1 MLDPGGLIAVTCR
14 VMTPRV
20 VAIGGGKGG
29 VGKSLVAANVG
40 IFLATL
46 GKRVVLV
53 DGSFGAP
60 NLHIFAGVP
69 RPTRSLSEALA
80 PGGPTL
86 DELAVATHVPGVR
99 LVAGVSDPPWVAEP
113 GPAGVKIIADQ
124 LRQLPADWVV
134 VDLGSGLGSHT
145 LELFLE
151 ADIGLLVA
159 VPDPTSIELMHRF
172 IKAAFLKHL
181 ERKHLTHLA
190 PGRHRGS
197 PDSVVPG
204 GAEPRL
210 EGGTPSPLEV
220 YLGAVEAQAPELPQ
234 LREAILGF
242 APHLVINA
250 ARSKSDMELG
260 RAVASVVRR
269 RLGAPIRYLG
279 HLEYDEAVWAS
290 TRRRR
295 PLLIEHPETR
305 VAKCFER
312 VARGLLA
319 VRPPSMDGEVLPAD
333 SHYELLEV
341 PPTASFEDIR
351 RANRRIRD
359 IYGAESIAISGLF
372 DPASL
377 EAVHRRLDLAYTS
390 LMDAA
395 KRKEYDMELFPD
407 GVPMPV
413 SLPAQPLG
421 AEVLTPRQPAKVDD
435 PATLAA
441 RPPMPDITPHTEFT
455 GPLLRQI
462 REAIGIELREIAERS
477 KIGMAYLNA
486 LEAEVFTKLPA
497 AVYVRGFLSEY
508 ARALGLD
515 GERVKQTYLA
525 RFRATRPSADDEDE
539 HRDHRE
545 RKTTDGLVTIGK
557 PVKP

>member
-1 MLDPGGLIAVTCR
+1 MI
-14 VMTPRV
+14 PRV

-46 GKRVVLV
+46 GKRVILV
-53 DGSFGAP
+53 DAAFGAA

-80 PGGPTL
+80 PDGPRL
-86 DELAVATHVPGVR
+86 AELAVPTHVPGVK
-99 LVAGVSDPPWVAEP
+99 LIGGVYDPPWVAEP
-113 GPAGVKIIADQ
+113 SPALVDILTEQ
-124 LRQLPADWVV
+124 LHQLPADWVV
-134 VDLGSGLGSHT
+134 VDLGPGIASPA
-145 LELFLE
+145 LELFLA
-151 ADIGLLVA
+151 ADVQIIVA

-172 IKAAFLKHL
+172 AKAVFLRSL
-181 ERKHLTHLA
+181 DRRGLSHLA
-190 PGRHRGS
+190 RAVS
-197 PDSVVPG
+197 
-204 GAEPRL
+204 GAPRQL
-210 EGGTPSPLEV
+210 EGGTPSALEV
-220 YLGAVEAQAPELPQ
+220 YLGAVEARADDIDA
-234 LREAILGF
+234 LREAILSF
-242 APHLVINA
+242 SPHLVINS

-260 RAVASVVRR
+260 RAVASAARR
-269 RLGAPIRYLG
+269 RLGTPIRYLG

-305 VAKCFER
+305 IAKCFER
-312 VARGLLA
+312 LARGVMA
-319 VRPPSMDGEVLPAD
+319 VRPAVAEGDVLPSD

-359 IYGAESIAISGLF
+359 IYGAESVAISGLY

-377 EAVHRRLDLAYTS
+377 EAVHRRLDLAYTT

-413 SLPAQPLG
+413 TPPHLHADVPA
-421 AEVLTPRQPAKVDD
+421 PRPAAKVDD
-435 PATLAA
+435 PVTIAV
-441 RPPMPDITPHTEFT
+441 RPPMPEISPATEFS
-455 GPLLRQI
+455 GALLRQT

-477 KIGMAYLNA
+477 KIGMAYLSA
-486 LEAEVFTKLPA
+486 IEGEAFKKLPA
-497 AVYVRGFLSEY
+497 AVYVRGFLADY

-525 RFRATRPSADDEDE
+525 RFRAARGPGADDEDE
-539 HRDHRE
+539 PRP
-545 RKTTDGLVTIGK
+545 KS
-557 PVKP
+557 

>member
-1 MLDPGGLIAVTCR
+1 MCR
-14 VMTPRV
+14 SMIPRV
-20 VAIGGGKGG
+20 VAIAGGKGG

-46 GKRVVLV
+46 GKRVILV
-53 DGSFGAP
+53 DAAFGAA

-69 RPTRSLSEALA
+69 RPSRTLSEALIYA
-80 PGGPTL
+80 GNGGDGGPRL
-86 DELAVATHVPGVR
+86 ADLAVPTHVPGVK
-99 LVAGVSDPPWVAEP
+99 LIGAVYDPPWMAEP
-113 GPAGVKIIADQ
+113 TPAQIALIADQ
-124 LRQLPADWVV
+124 LHGLPADWVV
-134 VDLGSGLGSHT
+134 VDLGPGAASAS
-145 LELFLE
+145 LELFLA
-151 ADIGLLVA
+151 ADVQVIVA

-172 IKAAFLKHL
+172 TKAVFLRSL
-181 ERKHLTHLA
+181 ERRGLGHLA
-190 PGRHRGS
+190 TRLARPPGQPGS
-197 PDSVVPG
+197 I
-204 GAEPRL
+204 
-210 EGGTPSPLEV
+210 EGGTPSALEI
-220 YLGAVEAQAPELPQ
+220 YLGAVHDGVAENAAENAL

-242 APHLVINA
+242 SPHLVINS

-260 RAVASVVRR
+260 RAVASASRR
-269 RLGAPIRYLG
+269 RLGTPIRYLG

-305 VAKCFER
+305 IAKCFER
-312 VARGLLA
+312 VARGILA
-319 VRPPSMDGEVLPAD
+319 VRPPQLDGDVLPSD
-333 SHYELLEV
+333 SHYDLLEV

-359 IYGAESIAISGLF
+359 IYGGESVAISGLY

-377 EAVHRRLDLAYTS
+377 EAVHRRLDLAYTT

-413 SLPAQPLG
+413 TPA
-421 AEVLTPRQPAKVDD
+421 AHADVSAPRPVAKVDD
-435 PATLAA
+435 PVIVAV
-441 RPPMPDITPHTEFT
+441 RPPMPEISPLTEFS

-462 REAIGIELREIAERS
+462 REAVGVELREIAERS
-477 KIGMAYLNA
+477 KIGMAYLSA
-486 LEAEVFTKLPA
+486 LEGEVFAKLPA
-497 AVYVRGFLSEY
+497 AVYVRGFLAEY

-525 RFRATRPSADDEDE
+525 RFRAARGPSADEEDE
-539 HRDHRE
+539 PRP
-545 RKTTDGLVTIGK
+545 KS
-557 PVKP
+557 

>member
-1 MLDPGGLIAVTCR
+1 
-14 VMTPRV
+14 MTPRV

-46 GKRVVLV
+46 GKRVILV
-53 DGSFGAP
+53 DAAFGAP

-69 RPTRSLSEALA
+69 RPGRTLAEAVA
-80 PGGPTL
+80 AGGPPL
-86 DELAVATHVPGVR
+86 AELAVATHVPGVK
-99 LVAGVSDPPWVAEP
+99 LVGGVYDPEWIANP
-113 GPAGVKIIADQ
+113 GPAQVRVIAEQ
-124 LRQLPADWVV
+124 LHQLPADWVV
-134 VDLGSGLGSHT
+134 VDLGPGLGSGT

-151 ADIGLLVA
+151 ADISLLVA

-172 IKAAFLKHL
+172 VKAAFLKRL
-181 ERKHLTHLA
+181 ERRGLAHLA
-190 PGRHRGS
+190 QIDGKS
-197 PDSVVPG
+197 SSDF
-204 GAEPRL
+204 
-210 EGGTPSPLEV
+210 EGGLPSALDIYLAAVASQKPEV
-220 YLGAVEAQAPELPQ
+220 SEL
-234 LREAILGF
+234 RDAILGF
-242 APHLVINA
+242 SPHLVINS

-260 RAVASVVRR
+260 RAVASAARR
-269 RLGAPIRYLG
+269 RLGTPLRYLG

-305 VAKCFER
+305 IAKCFER
-312 VARGLLA
+312 VARGLMA
-319 VRPPSMDGEVLPAD
+319 VRPVVSIDGDVLPSD

-359 IYGAESIAISGLF
+359 VYGTESIAVSGLY

-377 EAVHRRLDLAYTS
+377 EAVHRRLDLAYTT

-395 KRKEYDMELFPD
+395 KRKDYDLELFPD

-413 SLPAQPLG
+413 AHPTTSPSDVAPPA
-421 AEVLTPRQPAKVDD
+421 RPAAKHDD
-435 PATLAA
+435 PAQLAT
-441 RPPMPDITPHTEFT
+441 RPPMPEITARTEFS

-462 REAIGIELREIAERS
+462 REAVGVELREIAEKS
-477 KIGMAYLNA
+477 KIGMAYLQA
-486 LEAEVFTKLPA
+486 LEGETFAKLPA
-497 AVYVRGFLSEY
+497 PVYVRGFLAEY

-515 GERVKQTYLA
+515 AERVKQTYLE
-525 RFRATRPSADDEDE
+525 RFRAARGHAGEHDDGDQASRP
-539 HRDHRE
+539 
-545 RKTTDGLVTIGK
+545 K
-557 PVKP
+557 P

>member
-1 MLDPGGLIAVTCR
+1 
-14 VMTPRV
+14 MTPRV

-29 VGKSLVAANVG
+29 VGKSLVSANVG

-46 GKRVVLV
+46 GKRVIIV
-53 DGSFGAP
+53 DGAFGAA

-69 RPTRSLSEALA
+69 RPSRSLSEALV
-80 PGGPTL
+80 PDGPKL
-86 DELAVATHVPGVR
+86 VELAVPTYVPGVK
-99 LVAGVSDPPWVAEP
+99 LISGVSDPPSVAELAP
-113 GPAGVKIIADQ
+113 EVVRGLADQ
-124 LRQLPADWVV
+124 IHTLPADWVV
-134 VDLGSGLGSHT
+134 VDLGPGIAGPT

-151 ADIGLLVA
+151 ADIGILVA

-172 IKAAFLKHL
+172 VKAAFLRRLHQRGL
-181 ERKHLTHLA
+181 GHLA
-190 PGRHRGS
+190 LDGRGH
-197 PDSVVPG
+197 
-204 GAEPRL
+204 
-210 EGGTPSPLEV
+210 EGGSASPLEI
-220 YLGAVEAQAPELPQ
+220 YLSAVEHRASELDE
-234 LREAILGF
+234 LRGAILGF
-242 APHLVINA
+242 APHLVINS

-260 RAVASVVRR
+260 RAVASAARR
-269 RLGAPIRYLG
+269 RLGVPIRYLG

-305 VAKCFER
+305 IAKCFER

-319 VRPPSMDGEVLPAD
+319 VRQPSTDGDVLPSD

-359 IYGAESIAISGLF
+359 IYGAESVAISGLY

-377 EAVHRRLDLAYTS
+377 EAVHRRLDLAYTT

-395 KRKEYDMELFPD
+395 KRKEYDLELFPD

-413 SLPAQPLG
+413 AHLAPSSDAPPPRPA
-421 AEVLTPRQPAKVDD
+421 AKVDD
-435 PATLAA
+435 SAIMTV
-441 RPPMPDITPHTEFT
+441 RPPMPEITSRTEFS

-462 REAIGIELREIAERS
+462 REAIGVELREIAERS
-477 KIGMAYLNA
+477 KIGMAYLHA
-486 LEAEVFTKLPA
+486 LEGEVFAKLPA
-497 AVYVRGFLSEY
+497 PVYVRGFLAEY

-515 GERVKQTYLA
+515 AERVKQTYLE
-525 RFRATRPSADDEDE
+525 RYRASRGIGADEDE
-539 HRDHRE
+539 DAARD
-545 RKTTDGLVTIGK
+545 K
-557 PVKP
+557 

>member
-1 MLDPGGLIAVTCR
+1 MI
-14 VMTPRV
+14 PRV

-46 GKRVVLV
+46 GKRVILV
-53 DGSFGAP
+53 DAAFGIA

-69 RPTRSLSEALA
+69 RPSRSISEALVA
-80 PGGPTL
+80 GGPRL
-86 DELAVATHVPGVR
+86 AELAVPTHVPG
-99 LVAGVSDPPWVAEP
+99 LKLIGGVYDPPWVAESGSEP
-113 GPAGVKIIADQ
+113 VQ
-124 LRQLPADWVV
+124 RLVEQLPLLAADWVV
-134 VDLGSGLGSHT
+134 VDLGPGIAPAT
-145 LELFLE
+145 LELFLA
-151 ADIGLLVA
+151 ADVQVIVA
-159 VPDPTSIELMHRF
+159 VPDPTSIELLHRF
-172 IKAAFLKHL
+172 AKAAFLRSL
-181 ERKHLTHLA
+181 ERLGLGHLA
-190 PGRHRGS
+190 AAVSRDPR
-197 PDSVVPG
+197 
-204 GAEPRL
+204 RL
-210 EGGTPSPLEV
+210 EGGTPSALEV
-220 YLGAVEAQAPELPQ
+220 YLGTVEVRSAEVES
-234 LREAILGF
+234 LRDAILRF
-242 APHLVINA
+242 SPHLVINS

-260 RAVASVVRR
+260 RAVTSAARR
-269 RLGAPIRYLG
+269 RLGTPFRYLG

-305 VAKCFER
+305 IAKCFER
-312 VARGLLA
+312 VARGIMA
-319 VRPPSMDGEVLPAD
+319 VRPAPGDGDVLPSD

-359 IYGAESIAISGLF
+359 IYGAESVAISGLY

-377 EAVHRRLDLAYTS
+377 EAVHRRLDLAYTT

-413 SLPAQPLG
+413 TPAVHADLPVSRP
-421 AEVLTPRQPAKVDD
+421 VAKVDD
-435 PATLAA
+435 PVTIAV
-441 RPPMPDITPHTEFT
+441 RPPMPEISAATEFS

-462 REAIGIELREIAERS
+462 REAVGVELREIAERS
-477 KIGMAYLNA
+477 KIGMAYLSA
-486 LEAEVFTKLPA
+486 LEGELFAKLPA

-525 RFRATRPSADDEDE
+525 RFRMARGPSADDDDE
-539 HRDHRE
+539 PRP
-545 RKTTDGLVTIGK
+545 KS
-557 PVKP
+557 

>member
-1 MLDPGGLIAVTCR
+1 
-14 VMTPRV
+14 MTPRV

-40 IFLATL
+40 IFLSTL

-53 DGSFGAP
+53 DGSFGAA

-69 RPTRSLSEALA
+69 RPSRSLSETFAAIGATLA
-80 PGGPTL
+80 
-86 DELAVATHVPGVR
+86 EVAVATYVPHVK
-99 LVAGVSDPPWVAEP
+99 LVAGVYDPPWVAEP
-113 GPAGVKIIADQ
+113 GGARTQLLAEQ
-124 LRQLPADWVV
+124 LRQLEADWVV
-134 VDLGSGLGSHT
+134 VDLGPGLAAPT

-151 ADIGLLVA
+151 ADIGLIIA

-172 IKAAFLKHL
+172 VKAAFLKHL
-181 ERKHLTHLA
+181 ERSGLGHLA
-190 PGRHRGS
+190 QPPSR
-197 PDSVVPG
+197 
-204 GAEPRL
+204 EPL
-210 EGGTPSPLEV
+210 DYEGGTPNALEI
-220 YLGAVEAQAPELPQ
+220 YFAAVEAEAPDLPEL
-234 LREAILGF
+234 RAAILRF
-242 APHLVINA
+242 APHLVINS

-260 RAVASVVRR
+260 RAVASAARR
-269 RLGAPIRYLG
+269 RLGVPIRYLG

-305 VAKCFER
+305 IAKCLER
-312 VARGLLA
+312 IARGLLA
-319 VRPPSMDGEVLPAD
+319 VQPPKSDGEVLPSD

-359 IYGAESIAISGLF
+359 IYGAESIAISGLY

-377 EAVHRRLDLAYTS
+377 EAVHRRLDLSYTT

-413 SLPAQPLG
+413 AHLPSSPG
-421 AEVLTPRQPAKVDD
+421 EVAPRPAAKVED

-441 RPPMPDITPHTEFT
+441 RPPMPELSPLTEFT

-462 REAIGIELREIAERS
+462 REAIGVELREIAERS
-477 KIGMAYLNA
+477 KIGMAYLQA
-486 LEAEVFTKLPA
+486 LEGEVFGKLPA
-497 AVYVRGFLSEY
+497 AVYVRGFLAEY

-515 GERVKQTYLA
+515 AERVKQTYLA
-525 RFRATRPSADDEDE
+525 RFRAARPSLDDDAE
-539 HRDHRE
+539 H
-545 RKTTDGLVTIGK
+545 
-557 PVKP
+557 P

>member
-1 MLDPGGLIAVTCR
+1 MS
-14 VMTPRV
+14 PRV

-46 GKRVVLV
+46 GKRVILV
-53 DGSFGAP
+53 DASFGAA

-69 RPTRSLSEALA
+69 RPSRSLSEALVA
-80 PGGPTL
+80 NGPR
-86 DELAVATHVPGVR
+86 LADLVVPTHVPGVK
-99 LVAGVSDPPWVAEP
+99 LIGGVYDPPWVAEP
-113 GPAGVKIIADQ
+113 GPALVRIVTEQ
-124 LRQLPADWVV
+124 LHQLPADWVV
-134 VDLGSGLGSHT
+134 VDLGAGMAGPV
-145 LELFLE
+145 LELFLA
-151 ADIGLLVA
+151 ADVQIIVA

-172 IKAAFLKHL
+172 AKAAFLRSL
-181 ERKHLTHLA
+181 D
-190 PGRHRGS
+190 HRGLS
-197 PDSVVPG
+197 QLAQAVSR
-204 GAEPRL
+204 EPRHL
-210 EGGTPSPLEV
+210 EGGTPSALEV
-220 YLGAVEAQAPELPQ
+220 YLGAVEDRVGEVDA
-234 LREAILGF
+234 LRDAILAF
-242 APHLVINA
+242 SPHLVINS

-260 RAVASVVRR
+260 RAVTSAARR
-269 RLGAPIRYLG
+269 RLGTPFRYLG

-305 VAKCFER
+305 IAKCFER
-312 VARGLLA
+312 VARGILA
-319 VRPPSMDGEVLPAD
+319 VRPPAPDGDVLPSD

-359 IYGAESIAISGLF
+359 IYGAESVAISGLY

-377 EAVHRRLDLAYTS
+377 EAVHRRLDLAYTT

-413 SLPAQPLG
+413 TPSVHADLPVSRP
-421 AEVLTPRQPAKVDD
+421 VVKVDD
-435 PATLAA
+435 PVTVAV
-441 RPPMPDITPHTEFT
+441 RPPMPEISAGTEFS

-462 REAIGIELREIAERS
+462 REAVGVELREIAERS
-477 KIGMAYLNA
+477 KIGMAYLSA
-486 LEAEVFTKLPA
+486 LEGESFAKLPA
-497 AVYVRGFLSEY
+497 AVYVRGFLAEY

-525 RFRATRPSADDEDE
+525 RFRAARGPSADDEDE
-539 HRDHRE
+539 PRP
-545 RKTTDGLVTIGK
+545 KS
-557 PVKP
+557 

>member
-1 MLDPGGLIAVTCR
+1 
-14 VMTPRV
+14 MTPRV

-46 GKRVVLV
+46 GKRVILV
-53 DGSFGAP
+53 DAAFGAP

-69 RPTRSLSEALA
+69 RPARSLAEALA
-80 PGGPTL
+80 AGGPPL
-86 DELAVATHVPGVR
+86 AELAVATHVPGVK
-99 LVAGVSDPPWVAEP
+99 LIGGVYDPTWIANP
-113 GPAGVKIIADQ
+113 GPAQVRVIAEQ
-124 LRQLPADWVV
+124 LHQLPADWVV
-134 VDLGSGLGSHT
+134 VDLAPGLGTPT

-151 ADIGLLVA
+151 ADISLLVS

-172 IKAAFLKHL
+172 VRAAFLKRL
-181 ERKHLTHLA
+181 ERRGLAHLA
-190 PGRHRGS
+190 QLDDSAPTSFEGGS
-197 PDSVVPG
+197 PSALDIYLAAVAAQK
-204 GAEPRL
+204 AEVS
-210 EGGTPSPLEV
+210 E
-220 YLGAVEAQAPELPQ
+220 

-242 APHLVINA
+242 QPHLIVNS

-260 RAVASVVRR
+260 RAVASAARR
-269 RLGAPIRYLG
+269 RLGTPIRYLG

-305 VAKCFER
+305 IAKCFER
-312 VARGLLA
+312 IARGLMA
-319 VRPPSMDGEVLPAD
+319 VRKAAADGDVLPSD

-359 IYGAESIAISGLF
+359 IYGTESIAVSGLY

-377 EAVHRRLDLAYTS
+377 EAVHRRLDLAYTT

-395 KRKEYDMELFPD
+395 KRKDYDHELFPD

-413 SLPAQPLG
+413 SAPSSSSHDVAPPARP
-421 AEVLTPRQPAKVDD
+421 PAKGDD
-435 PATLAA
+435 PAQLAT
-441 RPPMPDITPHTEFT
+441 RPPMPEITATTEFS

-462 REAIGIELREIAERS
+462 REAIGVELREIAERS
-477 KIGMAYLNA
+477 KIGMAYLQA
-486 LEAEVFTKLPA
+486 LEGEVFTKLPA
-497 AVYVRGFLSEY
+497 PVYVRGFLAEY

-515 GERVKQTYLA
+515 AERVKQTYLDRYRAA
-525 RFRATRPSADDEDE
+525 RGPVVEQ
-539 HRDHRE
+539 DHE
-545 RKTTDGLVTIGK
+545 G
-557 PVKP
+557 

>member
-1 MLDPGGLIAVTCR
+1 
-14 VMTPRV
+14 MTPRV

-46 GKRVVLV
+46 GKKVVLV
-53 DGSFGAP
+53 DGSFGAA

-69 RPTRSLSEALA
+69 RPSRSLSEGFA
-80 PGGPTL
+80 PNGPTL
-86 DELAVATHVPGVR
+86 AELAVVTHVPGVR
-99 LVAGVSDPPWVAEP
+99 LVSGVWDPPWVAEP
-113 GPAGVKIIADQ
+113 GSERVAKIAEQ
-124 LRQLPADWVV
+124 LRQLQADWVV
-134 VDLGSGLGSHT
+134 VDLSPGLAPAT

-172 IKAAFLKHL
+172 VKAAFLKHL
-181 ERKHLTHLA
+181 ERRGLGHLA
-190 PGRHRGS
+190 HPSSHEPLAHEGKRH
-197 PDSVVPG
+197 
-204 GAEPRL
+204 
-210 EGGTPSPLEV
+210 EGGTPSALEI
-220 YLGAVEAQAPELPQ
+220 YLASVEDEAPELPA
-234 LREAILGF
+234 LRDAILGF
-242 APHLVINA
+242 APHLVINS

-260 RAVASVVRR
+260 RAVASVARR

-305 VAKCFER
+305 IAKCFER

-319 VRPPSMDGEVLPAD
+319 VRPPSTEGEVLPPD

-359 IYGAESIAISGLF
+359 IYGAESIAISGLY

-413 SLPAQPLG
+413 SAPAIG
-421 AEVLTPRQPAKVDD
+421 GGGEVLPPRTPGKVDD

-441 RPPMPDITPHTEFT
+441 RPPMPELSPLTEFT

-477 KIGMAYLNA
+477 KIGMAYLHA
-486 LEAEVFTKLPA
+486 LEGEVFVKLPA

-515 GERVKQTYLA
+515 AERVKQTYLA
-525 RFRATRPSADDEDE
+525 RFRAARPSPDDEDDN
-539 HRDHRE
+539 HNRE
-545 RKTTDGLVTIGK
+545 RKATEGVSRPK
-557 PVKP
+557 P

>member
-1 MLDPGGLIAVTCR
+1 
-14 VMTPRV
+14 MTPRV

-40 IFLATL
+40 IFLSTL

-69 RPTRSLSEALA
+69 RPSRSLSEALA
-80 PGGPTL
+80 AHGPS
-86 DELAVATHVPGVR
+86 LAEIAVPTHVPGVK
-99 LVAGVSDPPWVAEP
+99 LIAGVNDPPWVAEP
-113 GPAGVKIIADQ
+113 GSSRVQVIAQQ
-124 LRQLPADWVV
+124 LRQLSADWVV
-134 VDLGSGLGSHT
+134 IDLGPGLSSPT
-145 LELFLE
+145 LDLFLE
-151 ADIGLLVA
+151 ADIGLLVG

-172 IKAAFLKHL
+172 VKAAFLKHL
-181 ERKHLTHLA
+181 DRLGLGHHSPASAGSLHLGHL
-190 PGRHRGS
+190 
-197 PDSVVPG
+197 G
-204 GAEPRL
+204 GAARDAREH
-210 EGGTPSPLEV
+210 EGGAPSALEI
-220 YLGAVEAQAPELPQ
+220 YFAAVEQGATDLGEL
-234 LREAILGF
+234 RAAILQF
-242 APHLVINA
+242 APHLVINS

-260 RAVASVVRR
+260 RAVASAARR
-269 RLGAPIRYLG
+269 RLAVPIRYLG

-305 VAKCFER
+305 IAKCFER
-312 VARGLLA
+312 IARGLLA
-319 VRPPSMDGEVLPAD
+319 VQPPKTDGEVLPSD

-359 IYGAESIAISGLF
+359 IYGAESIAISGLY

-413 SLPAQPLG
+413 SHPPVVSGDAPSTRPA
-421 AEVLTPRQPAKVDD
+421 AKVDD
-435 PATLAA
+435 PATLAV
-441 RPPMPDITPHTEFT
+441 RPPMPEISPQTEFT
-455 GPLLRQI
+455 GALLRQI
-462 REAIGIELREIAERS
+462 REAIGIELREIAEKS
-477 KIGMAYLNA
+477 KIGMAYLHA
-486 LEAEVFTKLPA
+486 LEGEVFAKLPA

-515 GERVKQTYLA
+515 SERVKQTYLA
-525 RFRATRPSADDEDE
+525 RFKAARPSPDEDDVE
-539 HRDHRE
+539 HRE
-545 RKTTDGLVTIGK
+545 RERKASEGLSRPK
-557 PVKP
+557 S